1 MDSDICESHAKNKV
15 TNANSHLALA
25 VSCDA
30 QHKVHCSPF
39 PIQFIGNAFS
49 IEQETGNVSGWF
61 NSLGLMSFR
70 SAESERV

>member
-15 TNANSHLALA
+15 TDANSHLALA

-49 IEQETGNVSGWF
+49 NRAGILEMFLV
-61 NSLGLMSFR
+61 GLT
-70 SAESERV
+70 VWG